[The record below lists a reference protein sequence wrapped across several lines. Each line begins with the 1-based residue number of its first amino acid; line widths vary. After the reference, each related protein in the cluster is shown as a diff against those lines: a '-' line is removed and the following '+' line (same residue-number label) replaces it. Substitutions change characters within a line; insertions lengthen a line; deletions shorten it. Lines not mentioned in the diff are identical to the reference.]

1 MLNDLVVGTS
11 FTDATPTDG
20 TRYRYYVQT
29 ASPGGLSGVSS
40 PVDALPLPQA
50 PAMAPGSLEGKWT
63 KTRQGPGITLR
74 WAPVPGATG
83 YVIYRSNDG
92 KMFSWPDNYV
102 TSVVETTWT
111 DANKGKKTGRNE
123 DHHID
128 VSKDCYY
135 QVTAINAG
143 GVSPSATAHVA
154 AQEKGS

>member
-1 MLNDLVVGTS
+1 
-11 FTDATPTDG
+11 
-20 TRYRYYVQT
+20 
-29 ASPGGLSGVSS
+29 
-40 PVDALPLPQA
+40 VDALPLPQA